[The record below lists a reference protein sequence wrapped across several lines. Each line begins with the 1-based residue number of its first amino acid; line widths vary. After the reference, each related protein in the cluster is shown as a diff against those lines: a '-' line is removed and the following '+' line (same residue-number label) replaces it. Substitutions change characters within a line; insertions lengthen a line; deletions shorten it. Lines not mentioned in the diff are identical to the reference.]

1 MKIRNL
7 KHKICSV
14 FMTLALAIT
23 LMAGFPAVNA
33 YAASGSVYTCTVNRC
48 YAHPVTGVIEDSGGE
63 ASYATGQ
70 GMVEG
75 CVYSSGILEVTDS
88 GEYYLTIRMSL
99 MDYTSGHTFQVQ
111 NVGDSGWS
119 TPSEIGVTGNGSDS
133 NGSTADVCMRVPSEN
148 CVVRGSMYVE
158 PMGRDVV
165 FYVYPSDYKSGNS
178 TDMNA
183 TMVTAASDSTA
194 AQSSSDGSSSTEAA
208 SSESGSTGSSTGTGA
223 SSLTSG
229 SLSSGN
235 ASLQSGSLESNTDTS
250 SDNSQKTLQSSITEA
265 AKPNSSTS
273 DTESST
279 LNSAEGLSLS
289 TAGESASDEESG
301 NSGSHIFQV
310 SLAVVI
316 CGLILIG
323 AVAGIVYLFRRNWS
337 RWGGAEDDDE
347 E

>member
-48 YAHPVTGVIEDSGGE
+48 YAHPVTVLIEDSGGE

-183 TMVTAASDSTA
+183 TMVTVASDSTA

-208 SSESGSTGSSTGTGA
+208 SSESGSIGSSTGTGA

-289 TAGESASDEESG
+289 TAGESVSDEESG
-301 NSGSHIFQV
+301 TSGSHIFQV